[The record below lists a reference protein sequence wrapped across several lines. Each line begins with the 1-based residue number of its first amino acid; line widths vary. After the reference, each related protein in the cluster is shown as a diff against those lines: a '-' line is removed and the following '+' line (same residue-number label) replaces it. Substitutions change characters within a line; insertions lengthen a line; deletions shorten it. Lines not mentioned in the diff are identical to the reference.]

1 MSYNIP
7 YSFIPGTKAR
17 AQEVNANFKYV
28 LDSADELNR
37 TKLNTTFSN
46 ISTEAVDF
54 IKNCSSSR
62 NIGEIITSPLPLTDD
77 GVHLLDGT
85 LLPYGVY
92 KEFIDYIADLYTENP
107 DANYFTTE
115 ALWQQSVTTY
125 GVCGKF
131 VYDSVNNT
139 VRLPKITGI
148 IEGTT
153 DENALGDLVEA
164 GLPNI
169 TGSFDVTTAN
179 SGTNATGCFYNSANW
194 SAGQEY
200 WAGVTN
206 QHNSS
211 YTINASRSSSIYGNS
226 STVQPQTIKV
236 LYYIVV
242 ATTSKTEIQSDI
254 DEIATDLNGKADT
267 DLTNV
272 TNKLSDNFLEKLTPD
287 WNNRISMGLPQ
298 YPLSTTTNTFTC
310 PSSGYVSIHADRS
323 VSGNTL
329 FIIIN
334 SISYGQTP
342 AFSPAFYDGFIMV
355 SKGDEVKFTTDSTGN
370 TWFITRQFFIPM
382 KGAN

>member
-85 LLPYGVY
+85 LLFYGVY
-92 KEFIDYIADLYTENP
+92 KEFIDYIADLYAENP
-107 DANYFTTE
+107 DANYFTDE
-115 ALWQQSVTTY
+115 ALWQQSVNTY

-148 IEGTT
+148 IEGTV
-153 DENALGDLVEA
+153 DVSALGDLVEA

-169 TGSFDVTTAN
+169 EAWAYFYGQALSSAGGSFTRTV
-179 SGTNATGCFYNSANW
+179 G
-194 SAGQEY
+194 
-200 WAGVTN
+200 
-206 QHNSS
+206 NSS
-211 YTINASRSSSIYGNS
+211 SDPMYASSDTYKRLDFNASLSNPIYGNS

-272 TNKLSDNFLEKLTPD
+272 TDTGYIKMAGASMPSNTYIGLTLGASGTSYTAPANGWFSLDGTVSNSSNNFINLVYDGTDTLGVR
-287 WNNRISMGLPQ
+287 NASCVN
-298 YPLSTTTNTFTC
+298 STNAI
-310 PSSGYVSIHADRS
+310 GVI
-323 VSGNTL
+323 
-329 FIIIN
+329 
-334 SISYGQTP
+334 TP
-342 AFSPAFYDGFIMV
+342 AR
-355 SKGDEVKFTTDSTGN
+355 KGDNVRAYYLNVTNLRFR
-370 TWFITRQFFIPM
+370 FIYAQ
-382 KGAN
+382 GSESEAN